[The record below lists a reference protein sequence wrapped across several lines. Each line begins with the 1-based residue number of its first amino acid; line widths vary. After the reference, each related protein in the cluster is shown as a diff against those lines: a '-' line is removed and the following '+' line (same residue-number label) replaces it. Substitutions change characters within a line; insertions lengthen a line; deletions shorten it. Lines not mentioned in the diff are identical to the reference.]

1 MNSQKSTF
9 SKRKVFGFLF
19 TGALLGAAAL
29 YATHWSMKA
38 TSTTAFCVSCHSME
52 KPQKEWMGSKHFSN
66 KFGIQA
72 GCADCHIP
80 HDSDWNY
87 AKTKVTTGLKDLF
100 AEMRGRL
107 PDEATFEARRG
118 EMAKSV
124 WADMKAS
131 DSATCRHCHTPQAM
145 DLFAQSEKAA
155 EKHREAQQSGETCI
169 DCHRGIA
176 HFPPEF
182 TEGAA
187 DAAKHLAE
195 LAANTPASAT
205 TLYPIARTPLYADK
219 DKAVEIANI
228 LPTAAMQVTGA
239 DGNMRA
245 VTISGYQQE
254 GAAQVIYA
262 QSGKR
267 IISAI
272 VAEDAVDRLQNG
284 DYSTDAETGSQWRPV
299 TLTAWVE
306 NANLLADAQPLWDYG
321 NALNNA
327 YCGGCHA
334 VVPAGHFTANQ
345 WPSIVNG
352 MVSRTSMDDAGKLML
367 TYYLQNHAKDVKGGQ
382 P

>member
-1 MNSQKSTF
+1 MPDKAAF
-9 SKRKVFGFLF
+9 EAKRGELAKQVW
-19 TGALLGAAAL
+19 AQ
-29 YATHWSMKA
+29 MKA
-38 TSTTAFCVSCHSME
+38 
-52 KPQKEWMGSKHFSN
+52 
-66 KFGIQA
+66 
-72 GCADCHIP
+72 D
-80 HDSDWNY
+80 
-87 AKTKVTTGLKDLF
+87 
-100 AEMRGRL
+100 
-107 PDEATFEARRG
+107 
-118 EMAKSV
+118 
-124 WADMKAS
+124 
-131 DSATCRHCHTPQAM
+131 DSATCRQCHTPGAM

-155 EKHREAQQSGETCI
+155 ERHRAARDSGETCI

-182 TEGAA
+182 TEGANE
-187 DAAKHLAE
+187 AAKHLSE
-195 LAANTPASAT
+195 LAAHTPTDAKA
-205 TLYPIARTPLYADK
+205 LYPVARLPLYADK

-239 DGNMRA
+239 DGSMRA

-272 VAEDAVDRLQNG
+272 VAEEAIDRLQNG
-284 DYSTDAETGSQWRPV
+284 EYTTDTETGSQWRPV

-321 NALNNA
+321 NALNGA

-334 VVPAGHFTANQ
+334 VVPADHYTANQ

-367 TYYLQNHAKDVKGGQ
+367 TYYLQNHAKDVKGD
-382 P
+382 PK

>member
-1 MNSQKSTF
+1 MAQKSA
-9 SKRKVFGFLF
+9 SGKRRGLKLLVVGI
-19 TGALLGAAAL
+19 LLGAGAL
-29 YATHWSMKA
+29 YGAHWSLRA
-38 TSTTAFCVSCHSME
+38 TSTTGFCVSCHSME
-52 KPQKEWMGSKHFSN
+52 QPKLEWQGSKHFSN
-66 KFGIQA
+66 KYGIQA

-87 AKTKVTTGLKDLF
+87 AWTKATTGLQDVF
-100 AEMRGRL
+100 AEMRGGM
-107 PDEATFEARRG
+107 PDKAAFEAKRG
-118 EMAKSV
+118 ELAKQV
-124 WADMKAS
+124 WARMKAD
-131 DSATCRHCHTPQAM
+131 DSATCRQCHTPGAM

-155 EKHREAQQSGETCI
+155 ERHRAARESGETCI

-182 TEGAA
+182 TEGANE
-187 DAAKHLAE
+187 AAKHLSE
-195 LAANTPASAT
+195 LAAHTPTDAKA
-205 TLYPIARTPLYADK
+205 LYPVARLPLYADK

-272 VAEDAVDRLQNG
+272 VAEDAIDRLQNG

>member
-1 MNSQKSTF
+1 MNPQKNTF

-29 YATHWSMKA
+29 YATHWGMRA
-38 TSTTAFCVSCHSME
+38 TSTTEFCVSCHSME

-87 AKTKVTTGLKDLF
+87 AWTKATTGLQDVF
-100 AEMRGRL
+100 AEMRGGM
-107 PDEATFEARRG
+107 PDKAAFEAKRG
-118 EMAKSV
+118 ELAKQV
-124 WADMKAS
+124 WARMKAD
-131 DSATCRHCHTPQAM
+131 DSATCRQCHTPGAM

-155 EKHREAQQSGETCI
+155 ERHRAARESGETCI

-182 TEGAA
+182 TEGANE
-187 DAAKHLAE
+187 AAKHLSE
-195 LAANTPASAT
+195 LAAHTPTDAKA
-205 TLYPIARTPLYADK
+205 LYPVARLPLYADK

-228 LPTAAMQVTGA
+228 LPTAAMQVTGT
-239 DGNMRA
+239 DSNMRA
-245 VTISGYQQE
+245 VTITGYQQE
-254 GAAQVIYA
+254 GAEQVIYA
-262 QSGKR
+262 RSGKR

-272 VAEDAVDRLQNG
+272 VAEDALSRLQNG
-284 DYSTDAETGSQWRPV
+284 EYTTDDATGSQWRPV

-306 NANLLADAQPLWDYG
+306 NRNLLADAQPLWDYG
-321 NALNNA
+321 NMLNNA

-352 MVSRTSMDDAGKLML
+352 MVSRTSMDDAGKTML
-367 TYYLQNHAKDVKGGQ
+367 TYYLQNHAKDLTGEHK
-382 P
+382 

>member
-1 MNSQKSTF
+1 
-9 SKRKVFGFLF
+9 
-19 TGALLGAAAL
+19 
-29 YATHWSMKA
+29 
-38 TSTTAFCVSCHSME
+38 ME

-87 AKTKVTTGLKDLF
+87 AKTKVMTGLKDLF

-107 PDEATFEARRG
+107 PDEATFDARRG

-124 WADMKAS
+124 WADMKAN

-182 TEGAA
+182 TEGANE
-187 DAAKHLAE
+187 AAKHLSE
-195 LAANTPASAT
+195 LAAHTPTDAKA
-205 TLYPIARTPLYADK
+205 LYPVARLPLYADK

-228 LPTAAMQVTGA
+228 LPTATMQVTGA

-245 VTISGYQQE
+245 VTISGYQ
-254 GAAQVIYA
+254 
-262 QSGKR
+262 
-267 IISAI
+267 
-272 VAEDAVDRLQNG
+272 
-284 DYSTDAETGSQWRPV
+284 
-299 TLTAWVE
+299 
-306 NANLLADAQPLWDYG
+306 
-321 NALNNA
+321 
-327 YCGGCHA
+327 
-334 VVPAGHFTANQ
+334 
-345 WPSIVNG
+345 
-352 MVSRTSMDDAGKLML
+352 
-367 TYYLQNHAKDVKGGQ
+367 
-382 P
+382 